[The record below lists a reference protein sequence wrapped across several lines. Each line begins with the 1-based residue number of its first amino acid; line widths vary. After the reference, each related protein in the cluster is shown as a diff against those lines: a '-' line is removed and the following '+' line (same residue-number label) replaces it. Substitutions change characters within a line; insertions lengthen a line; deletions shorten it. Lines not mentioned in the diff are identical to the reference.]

1 MWAAGGL
8 SRQIPA
14 DATASQFGKAGAT
27 TLPLLPGD
35 GAQPPPDPL
44 IECAQHRRGLAEAE
58 ISAPADKVSGQ
69 LLGDLFEASSARA
82 SCQLPDS
89 RFEASERL
97 RRNAPSRLLPAGEAE
112 AQELADA
119 RLGDRALG
127 LVDLE
132 LEALFEEPFDP
143 GHHPLARLLTA
154 HIDVAVIG
162 VAHEAVAA
170 LLQLLVQHI
179 QHQVRQQRRERAALR
194 RAFLR
199 RTDKPSFQHARGQK
213 AADQLQEA
221 LVSNPL
227 GNQPHQDVV
236 VDPVERTS
244 PDRCPRQSR
253 GRTRCTPAPVPQ
265 PDVPSASAGS
275 RSSSRRTFRPS
286 PLAALASPPAGS
298 GGRAPSECRAAAGRP
313 TTASINGPATAGRS
327 RLAFAARA
335 SVAWA
340 AAFGAS
346 PLAPVPKF
354 SSICFFCRMART
366 RSPFY

>member
-1 MWAAGGL
+1 MWAAGSL

-14 DATASQFGKAGAT
+14 DTTASQFGKASAT

-58 ISAPADKVSGQ
+58 VSAPADKVSGQ

-82 SCQLPDS
+82 SRQLPDS
-89 RFEASERL
+89 RFEAGNRL
-97 RRNAPSRLLPAGEAE
+97 RCDTPPRLLPACEAE

-119 RLGDRALG
+119 RLGNRALG
-127 LVDLE
+127 LVDLQ
-132 LEALFEEPFDP
+132 LEALFEELLDA
-143 GHHPLARLLTA
+143 GHHPLAGLSTA

-194 RAFLR
+194 RTFLR
-199 RTDKPSFQHARGQK
+199 RADQSPFQHARGQK

-227 GNQPHQDVV
+227 GN
-236 VDPVERTS
+236 
-244 PDRCPRQSR
+244 
-253 GRTRCTPAPVPQ
+253 
-265 PDVPSASAGS
+265 
-275 RSSSRRTFRPS
+275 
-286 PLAALASPPAGS
+286 
-298 GGRAPSECRAAAGRP
+298 
-313 TTASINGPATAGRS
+313 
-327 RLAFAARA
+327 
-335 SVAWA
+335 
-340 AAFGAS
+340 
-346 PLAPVPKF
+346 
-354 SSICFFCRMART
+354 
-366 RSPFY
+366 